1 MYSRAIMSWG
11 SGKLDAN
18 AGMRYI
24 LHLDEQAC
32 DVNNDD
38 EVNIGD
44 VKIVIDIIL
53 GKDVIEE
60 YLIRGDVNGDGE
72 VNIGDISMII
82 GTILN

>member
-1 MYSRAIMSWG
+1 
-11 SGKLDAN
+11 
-18 AGMRYI
+18 
-24 LHLDEQAC
+24 
-32 DVNNDD
+32 
-38 EVNIGD
+38 
-44 VKIVIDIIL
+44 VIDIIL